1 MIDDTVEG
9 LDQILRKLSYLE
21 TKGADKVLSAMIRG
35 QLNAIEKQMKKD
47 TDSKVKEGR
56 KGVRSR
62 FKNKKKK
69 NWIQAKV
76 GFGVGK
82 KKKNAPKFVRKGNKR
97 GGVGISA
104 QNIHWWVAG
113 TKNRQTGGKTTG
125 RGKRKMRRL
134 NGKAIMD
141 RGSMPSMQPGL
152 AAIAATKSRGKQNAE
167 MIKRGAL
174 ALEKEVVKLKAIR

>member
-1 MIDDTVEG
+1 MKHGTVDG
-9 LDQILRKLSYLE
+9 LDSILRALSTLE
-21 TKGADKVLSAMIRG
+21 TKGAGRVLTAMIRG
-35 QLNAIEKQMKKD
+35 QMAPIQKQMKSD
-47 TDSKVKEGR
+47 VNRKVKEGR

-69 NWIQAKV
+69 NEITAKV

-82 KKKNAPKFVRKGNKR
+82 KSKKAPAKINRKGGRR

-113 TKNRQTGGKTTG
+113 TKQRQT
-125 RGKRKMRRL
+125 KR
-134 NGKAIMD
+134 NAN

-152 AAIAATKSRGKQNAE
+152 AAIAATKSAGKQNAE

-174 ALEKEVVKLKAIR
+174 ALEKEVLKLKK

>member
-47 TDSKVKEGR
+47 VDPKVKEGR

-82 KKKNAPKFVRKGNKR
+82 KKKNAPKKVNSKGNRKG
-97 GGVGISA
+97 GIGIGA

-113 TKNRQTGGKTTG
+113 TDERFRGGNYQRRKRMGQPERTT
-125 RGKRKMRRL
+125 
-134 NGKAIMD
+134 
-141 RGSMPSMQPGL
+141 GSMPSMQPGL